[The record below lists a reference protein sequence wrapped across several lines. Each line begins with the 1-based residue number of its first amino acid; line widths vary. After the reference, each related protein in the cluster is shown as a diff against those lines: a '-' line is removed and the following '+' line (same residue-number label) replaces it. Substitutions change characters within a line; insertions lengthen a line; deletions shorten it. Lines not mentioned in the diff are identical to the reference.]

1 MRKLTTLIVSGI
13 LAFSCQGPEG
23 PMGPPGPAGRD
34 GADGN
39 TNVYTEYLDITTDM
53 WFVDTITNTL
63 GVEMEVLLISDI
75 IAERGAVNVFYLT
88 YNVYEDPD
96 IGEYFALP
104 FTYRSNDG
112 QLVTETYGFGPQYVK
127 IEIQGH
133 DSIPDIP
140 NDNYIYKVV
149 IIEE

>member
-1 MRKLTTLIVSGI
+1 MKNAI
-13 LAFSCQGPEG
+13 LLFILSLLVFSCRGPEG
-23 PMGPPGPAGRD
+23 PMGPPGSTGRD

-39 TNVYTEYLDITTDM
+39 ANVFTEYLEISPSMWTTD
-53 WFVDTITNTL
+53 VSKNII
-63 GVEMEVLLISDI
+63 GIEMEVNRISDY

-88 YNVYEDPD
+88 FDY
-96 IGEYFALP
+96 GTTAEYFALP

-112 QLVTETYGFGPQYVK
+112 QLVTETYGFGPEYVK

-133 DSIPDIP
+133 DSLPDMP
-140 NDNYIYKVV
+140 TQDYIYKVV

>member
-1 MRKLTTLIVSGI
+1 MKRLFLFIISGI

-39 TNVYTEYLDITTDM
+39 ANVYTQYLEITTNM

-63 GVEMEVLLISDI
+63 GVEMEVSVISDA
-75 IAERGAVNVFYLT
+75 IAERGAVNVFYHT
-88 YNVYEDPD
+88 YDVFEG

-140 NDNYIYKVV
+140 NDDYIYKVV